1 MKQPAAIICGV
12 QKGGTKALI
21 DYLAQHDKI
30 YAYPHEIHFF
40 SRERTYNKG
49 FEWYCHR
56 FDNAHPD
63 QIAIEKSPSY
73 IYTPKVAERIQAV
86 LPDIKLIFILRD
98 PVKRAYSHYWM
109 NVRKG
114 LERREFS
121 EAIRAPQQPEPETKN
136 YVSRG
141 FYDEQLQQFYDIF
154 DKDQILILQSTNLR
168 NKTQETI
175 DRVCDFINV
184 DHYIIKEM
192 QGKVG
197 AQPRSKLYSFFLSY
211 AIQSPILRKTENKTI
226 GKIRKKLIGF
236 ANGKPYPVINEAD
249 KKYLEEV
256 YDKRR

>member
-1 MKQPAAIICGV
+1 MKKPQVIIGGV

-21 DYLAQHDKI
+21 DYLSQHDQI
-30 YAYPHEIHFF
+30 YTYPHEIHFF
-40 SRERTYNKG
+40 SRDKTYKKG
-49 FEWYCHR
+49 FDWYCHR
-56 FDNAHPD
+56 FDDARPD

-73 IYTPKVAERIQAV
+73 IYTPQVAERIQEV

-114 LERREFS
+114 LERRKFAA
-121 EAIRAPQQPEPETKN
+121 AIRAPQQPEPETRN

-154 DKDQILILQSTNLR
+154 DTDQILILQSTDLR

-175 DRVCDFINV
+175 NKVCDFIGA
-184 DHYIIKEM
+184 DHYTIQDI

-211 AIQSPILRKTENKTI
+211 AIQSPLLRKTENKTI
-226 GKIRKKLIGF
+226 GKIRKKMIGF
-236 ANGKPYPVINEAD
+236 ANGKPYPPIQTED
-249 KKYLEEV
+249 KAYLEEL
-256 YDKRR
+256 YEKRR